1 MNVRDARKI
10 SAEALEDLR
19 RRVVAAVDSGATQ
32 VEVSRVF
39 GVSRPAVNRW
49 VRAYQDRGEESFR
62 PRRRGRRAGMHRVLN
77 EEVQTQIIE
86 HLTDRF
92 PDATGHPHPLWTR
105 QAVADLVERVHGV
118 RLTLNTVSS
127 YLRRWELAQPE
138 LLPHA
143 TARDPRAVVRWRHC
157 DQLMLA
163 RSAQLQDAAMYWLTW
178 TNSREGGV
186 LSALSSRRSM
196 VFAVFSDPCCGKQV
210 AEFLTRLADQSRRR
224 LFVVI
229 DSFEMQHAQPL
240 RDWLDANQ
248 DRVSPFFPVPPEPEL
263 RTAAALEG

>member
-1 MNVRDARKI
+1 MNAKDARKI

-39 GVSRPAVNRW
+39 GVARPTVNRW
-49 VRAYQDRGEESFR
+49 VRAFQDHGEESFR

-77 EEVQTQIIE
+77 AEVQTQITE
-86 HLTDRF
+86 HMTDCF
-92 PDATGHPHPLWTR
+92 PDAAGYSHPLWTR
-105 QAVADLVERVHGV
+105 QAVGDLVERVHGV

-127 YLRRWELAQPE
+127 YLRRWGLAQSE

-143 TARDPRAVVRWRHC
+143 TARDPRAVVRWRLC
-157 DQLMLA
+157 DQPVLA
-163 RSAQLQDAAMYWLTW
+163 RSAQVQDAAMYWLTW
-178 TNSREGGV
+178 TNSRKVGV
-186 LSALSSRRSM
+186 LSAFSSRRSM
-196 VFAVFSDPCCGKQV
+196 LFAVFSDPCSGQHV
-210 AEFLTRLADQSRRR
+210 AEFLTRLADQSGRR

-229 DSFEMQHAQPL
+229 DSFEMEQAQSL

-248 DRVSPFFPVPPEPEL
+248 HRVSPFFPVPPAPEL
-263 RTAAALEG
+263 RIAGAFQG